1 MSSSALQQFSLRN
14 RKKVLEKNLWPVDCQ
29 SLCLMCLDTHDRVY
43 YVLYVVH
50 ERVYY
55 VPYVVGERVNYV
67 PYVVRERVYYVLYGV
82 PR

>member
-1 MSSSALQQFSLRN
+1 MFKIMTAILAVFFYERSYFDVKGQHILKTGLKPVYINVLVSS
-14 RKKVLEKNLWPVDCQ
+14 
-29 SLCLMCLDTHDRVY
+29 
-43 YVLYVVH
+43 VLYVVH